1 MRFLKTGLASIMALA
16 IAGSFGV
23 GSAQAF
29 SRIDGPAISSTVEHV
44 AAKPKKAKAAKK
56 VKKAKKA
63 KKAAWKS
70 CGASKYHDKK
80 TGKCADAT
88 TKK

>member
-23 GSAQAF
+23 GNAQAF
-29 SRIDGPAISSTVEHV
+29 SRIDGPAISSTVEQV

-63 KKAAWKS
+63 KWKS
-70 CGASKYHDKK
+70 CGATKYHDK

-88 TKK
+88 KKK